1 MKSRARPRR
10 RANRDAYRPMTES
23 ATARYAMGYDDRE
36 RRRLQLQ
43 ASIIN
48 PVTDQLLRRAGL
60 GAGMRGLD
68 VGSGVGD
75 VAILAARIVGSAG
88 SVTACDLDEKALAVL
103 RERAAS
109 EGLTNISTLTGDLH
123 ALALPH
129 DVDAV
134 TGRHI
139 LIHLPDPLAVVRL
152 AADLVK

>member
-1 MKSRARPRR
+1 
-10 RANRDAYRPMTES
+10 MTES

-48 PVTDQLLRRAGL
+48 PVTEQLLRRAGL
-60 GAGMRGLD
+60 GVGMRVLD

-75 VAILAARIVGSAG
+75 VAILAARIVGAAG

-109 EGLTNISTLTGDLH
+109 DGLPR
-123 ALALPH
+123 AW
-129 DVDAV
+129 
-134 TGRHI
+134 R
-139 LIHLPDPLAVVRL
+139 
-152 AADLVK
+152 AAR